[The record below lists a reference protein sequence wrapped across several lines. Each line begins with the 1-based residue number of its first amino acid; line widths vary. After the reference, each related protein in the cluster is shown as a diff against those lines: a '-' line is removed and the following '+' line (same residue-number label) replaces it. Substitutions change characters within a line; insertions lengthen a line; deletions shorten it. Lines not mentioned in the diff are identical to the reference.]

1 MRLAAIALLLPLAA
15 AAAAE
20 KAPPPP
26 PPDAPADVLTPGQ
39 EAAQEMLVIYEE
51 FCLDRFPNP
60 NAVQAGVAAH
70 HLSPAAAA
78 QSTDALL
85 GRAGSAW
92 AVATPKGHYA
102 IAIEAPPHRGCAIT
116 GPATDDEGIR
126 AAFELAVEMYAQSH
140 EYGMLQRPP
149 RQTGQVAGHPATI
162 QILGATPTD
171 RPHQAFVNMETSNP
185 DGSTQL
191 RLSREFAPN

>member
-1 MRLAAIALLLPLAA
+1 MRLTAIALLLPLT

-39 EAAQEMLVIYEE
+39 EAAQEMLMVYEE

-60 NAVQAGVAAH
+60 HAIQAGIAAH
-70 HLSPAAAA
+70 HLSPAPAP
-78 QSTDALL
+78 QSNDALL
-85 GRAGSAW
+85 GRPGSVW

-102 IAIEAPPHRGCAIT
+102 IAIEAAPRNGCAVT
-116 GPATDDEGIR
+116 GQAADDEGIR

-140 EYGMLQRPP
+140 EFGMLQRSP
-149 RQTGQVAGHPATI
+149 RQTGQSAGRAVAI
-162 QILGATPTD
+162 QIIGATPD
-171 RPHQAFVNMETSNP
+171 GRPHQAFVNMETQNP